1 MLLQHY
7 CQPAAKLVQRE
18 MMRTLLLIA
27 SALAAPKKHSSDA
40 ASRIRRAARNRAV
53 SEVGVDPLPL
63 QGKLA
68 IVTGGGRGIGAA
80 VAKALAQR
88 GCRVLITYRSNVDA
102 AADTMLSLPGD
113 GHDAR
118 QCDVTDAVAVA
129 QLFEDVDADIVVNN
143 AAIYEESRFLDSTFE
158 DWQRVWRD
166 TINANLVGPANVIF
180 HAGRSMARRGG
191 GVIVCVSSRGAF
203 RGEPDAPAYGAS
215 KAGLNQLSRSAA
227 KALAPSNVVVGVV
240 APGFVDTAMTAEVLQ
255 GPRGD
260 AIRGDSPFNRVASVE
275 EVAEAV
281 LYFTHTDAK
290 WSSGAILDV
299 NGASYLRS

>member
-1 MLLQHY
+1 MLL
-7 CQPAAKLVQRE
+7 LMV
-18 MMRTLLLIA
+18 IA
-27 SALAAPKKHSSDA
+27 SALAAPQKHSIDA
-40 ASRIRRAARNRAV
+40 ASRIRRASRRRAT
-53 SEVGVDPLPL
+53 SNAGVDPLPL

-80 VAKALAQR
+80 VARALAQR

-118 QCDVTDAVAVA
+118 QCDVTDADAVA
-129 QLFEDVDADIVVNN
+129 QLFEDLGDSVDIVINN
-143 AAIYEESRFLDSTFE
+143 AAIYEESHFLDSTFE
-158 DWQRVWRD
+158 DWRRIWRD
-166 TINANLVGPANVIF
+166 TLDANLVGPANVIF

-203 RGEPDAPAYGAS
+203 RGEPTAPAYGAS
-215 KAGLNQLSRSAA
+215 KAGLNQLSQSAA
-227 KALAPSNVVVGVV
+227 KALAPLNVVVGVV
-240 APGFVDTAMTAEVLQ
+240 APGFVDTAMAAEVLN

-260 AIRGDSPFNRVASVE
+260 AIRGDSPFNRVASVD

-281 LYFTHTDAK
+281 LYFTSPHAT

-299 NGASYLRS
+299 NGCSYLRS

>member
-1 MLLQHY
+1 MVRLL
-7 CQPAAKLVQRE
+7 V
-18 MMRTLLLIA
+18 LIA
-27 SALAAPKKHSSDA
+27 GALAAPKKHSSDA
-40 ASRIRRAARNRAV
+40 ASRIRRAARNRAFND
-53 SEVGVDPLPL
+53 VGIDPLPL
-63 QGKLA
+63 LGKLA

-102 AADTMLSLPGD
+102 AADTMMALPGD

-118 QCDVTDAVAVA
+118 QCDVTDADAVA

-143 AAIYEESRFLDSTFE
+143 AAIYEESTFLDASYE
-158 DWQRVWRD
+158 DWQRIWRD
-166 TINANLVGPANVIF
+166 TLDANLVGPANVIF

-203 RGEPDAPAYGAS
+203 RGEPTAPAYGAS
-215 KAGLNQLSRSAA
+215 KAGLNQLSQSAA

-240 APGFVDTAMTAEVLQ
+240 APGFVDTAMAAEVLN

-260 AIRGDSPFNRVASVE
+260 AIRGDSPFHRVATVD

-281 LYFTHTDAK
+281 LYFTNTDAK
-290 WSSGAILDV
+290 WSSGAIIDV

>member
-1 MLLQHY
+1 MLQ
-7 CQPAAKLVQRE
+7 
-18 MMRTLLLIA
+18 LLLI
-27 SALAAPKKHSSDA
+27 STALAAPTKHSSDA
-40 ASRIRRAARNRAV
+40 ASRIRRAARNRA
-53 SEVGVDPLPL
+53 SNDVGVDPLPL

-102 AADTMLSLPGD
+102 AADTMMALPGD

-118 QCDVTDAVAVA
+118 QCDVTDADAVA

-143 AAIYEESRFLDSTFE
+143 AAIYEESHFLDAAYE
-158 DWQRVWRD
+158 DWQRTWRD
-166 TINANLVGPANVIF
+166 TLDANLIGPANVIF

-203 RGEPDAPAYGAS
+203 RGEPTAPAYGAS
-215 KAGLNQLSRSAA
+215 KAGLNQLSQSAA

-240 APGFVDTAMTAEVLQ
+240 APGFVDTAMAAEVLN

-281 LYFTHTDAK
+281 LYFTHTNAK
-290 WSSGAILDV
+290 WSSGAIIDV

>member
-1 MLLQHY
+1 M
-7 CQPAAKLVQRE
+7 
-18 MMRTLLLIA
+18 
-27 SALAAPKKHSSDA
+27 SD
-40 ASRIRRAARNRAV
+40 
-53 SEVGVDPLPL
+53 VGIDALPL

-102 AADTMLSLPGD
+102 AADTMMALPGD

-118 QCDVTDAVAVA
+118 QCDVTDADAVA
-129 QLFEDVDADIVVNN
+129 QLFEDLGESVDIVINN
-143 AAIYEESRFLDSTFE
+143 AAIYEESHFLDASYE

-166 TINANLVGPANVIF
+166 TIDANLVGPANVIF

-203 RGEPDAPAYGAS
+203 RGEPTAPAYGAS
-215 KAGLNQLSRSAA
+215 KAGLNQLAQSAA

-240 APGFVDTAMTAEVLQ
+240 APGFVDTAMAAEVLA
-255 GPRGD
+255 GERGD

-281 LYFTHTDAK
+281 LYFTHTNAA
-290 WSSGAILDV
+290 WSSGAIIDV

>member
-1 MLLQHY
+1 
-7 CQPAAKLVQRE
+7 
-18 MMRTLLLIA
+18 MMRSLCLIA
-27 SALAAPKKHSSDA
+27 SALAAPKQHSDA
-40 ASRIRRAARNRAV
+40 ASRIRRAARNRAA
-53 SEVGVDPLPL
+53 SDVGVDPLPL

-80 VAKALAQR
+80 VARALAQR

-118 QCDVTDAVAVA
+118 QCDVTDADAVA

-143 AAIYEESRFLDSTFE
+143 AAIYEESHFLDASYE
-158 DWQRVWRD
+158 DWQRIWRD
-166 TINANLVGPANVIF
+166 TLEANLVGPANVIF

-203 RGEPDAPAYGAS
+203 RGEPTAPAYGAS
-215 KAGLNQLSRSAA
+215 KAGLNQLAQSAA
-227 KALAPSNVVVGVV
+227 QALAPSNVVVGVV
-240 APGFVDTAMTAEVLQ
+240 APGFVDTAMAAEVLN
-255 GPRGD
+255 GERGD

-275 EVAEAV
+275 EVAEAI
-281 LYFTHTDAK
+281 LYFTHTNAK
-290 WSSGAILDV
+290 WSSGAIIDV

>member
-1 MLLQHY
+1 M
-7 CQPAAKLVQRE
+7 AAISL
-18 MMRTLLLIA
+18 TLM
-27 SALAAPKKHSSDA
+27 LAAAAATRSRQSSDA
-40 ASRIRRAARNRAV
+40 ASRIRRASRRRGT
-53 SEVGVDPLPL
+53 SDVGIDPLPL

-80 VAKALAQR
+80 VARALAQR

-102 AADTMLSLPGD
+102 ATDTMMALPGD

-118 QCDVTDAVAVA
+118 QCDVTDADAVA

-166 TINANLVGPANVIF
+166 TIEANLVGPANVIF

-215 KAGLNQLSRSAA
+215 KAALNQLSQSAA

-240 APGFVDTAMTAEVLQ
+240 APGFVDTAMAAEVLA
-255 GPRGD
+255 GERGD
-260 AIRGDSPFNRVASVE
+260 AIRGDSPFNRVASVD

-281 LYFTHTDAK
+281 LYFTNTDAK
-290 WSSGAILDV
+290 WSSGAIIDV

>member
-1 MLLQHY
+1 MI
-7 CQPAAKLVQRE
+7 C
-18 MMRTLLLIA
+18 

-40 ASRIRRAARNRAV
+40 ASRIRAARNRA
-53 SEVGVDPLPL
+53 SSDVGVDPLPL

-88 GCRVLITYRSNVDA
+88 GCRILITYRSNVDA

-118 QCDVTDAVAVA
+118 QCDVTDADAVA

-143 AAIYEESRFLDSTFE
+143 AAIYEESTFLDASYE

-203 RGEPDAPAYGAS
+203 RGEPTAPAYGAS
-215 KAGLNQLSRSAA
+215 KAGLNQLSQSAA

-240 APGFVDTAMTAEVLQ
+240 APGFVDTAMAAGVLQ

-260 AIRGDSPFNRVASVE
+260 AIRGDSPFNRVATVD

-281 LYFTHTDAK
+281 LYFTHTNAK
-290 WSSGAILDV
+290 WSSGAIIDV
-299 NGASYLRS
+299 NGCSYLRS

>member
-1 MLLQHY
+1 MLQ
-7 CQPAAKLVQRE
+7 
-18 MMRTLLLIA
+18 LLLI
-27 SALAAPKKHSSDA
+27 STALAAPTKHSSDA
-40 ASRIRRAARNRAV
+40 ASRIRRAARNRA
-53 SEVGVDPLPL
+53 SNDVGVDPLPL

-68 IVTGGGRGIGAA
+68 VVTGGGRGIGAA
-80 VAKALAQR
+80 VARALAQR
-88 GCRVLITYRSNVDA
+88 GCRVLITYRSNVEA

-118 QCDVTDAVAVA
+118 QCDVTDADAVA

-143 AAIYEESRFLDSTFE
+143 AAIYEESHFLDSTFE

-166 TINANLVGPANVIF
+166 TLEANLIGPSNVIF
-180 HAGRSMARRGG
+180 HAGQSMARRGG

-203 RGEPDAPAYGAS
+203 RGEPTAPAYGAS
-215 KAGLNQLSRSAA
+215 KAGLNQLSQSAA

-240 APGFVDTAMTAEVLQ
+240 APGFVDTAMAAEVLQ

-281 LYFTHTDAK
+281 LYFTNTDAK
-290 WSSGAILDV
+290 WSSGAIIDV

>member
-1 MLLQHY
+1 
-7 CQPAAKLVQRE
+7 
-18 MMRTLLLIA
+18 MMRALVLIA
-27 SALAAPKKHSSDA
+27 SALAAPTKHSSDA

-53 SEVGVDPLPL
+53 SDVGVDPLPL

-80 VAKALAQR
+80 VARALAQR
-88 GCRVLITYRSNVDA
+88 GCRVIITYRSNVEA
-102 AADTMLSLPGD
+102 AADTTLSLPGD

-143 AAIYEESRFLDSTFE
+143 AAIYEESHFLDASYE
-158 DWQRVWRD
+158 DWQRIWRE
-166 TINANLVGPANVIF
+166 TLEANLIGPSNVIF

-215 KAGLNQLSRSAA
+215 KAGLNQLSQSAA

-240 APGFVDTAMTAEVLQ
+240 APGFVDTAMAAEVLN

-260 AIRGDSPFNRVASVE
+260 AIRGDSPFNRVASVD

-281 LYFTHTDAK
+281 LYFTHTNAK
-290 WSSGAILDV
+290 WSSGAIIDV

>member
-1 MLLQHY
+1 
-7 CQPAAKLVQRE
+7 
-18 MMRTLLLIA
+18 MMRLLVLIA
-27 SALAAPKKHSSDA
+27 SALAAPKQHSDA
-40 ASRIRRAARNRAV
+40 ASRIRRAARNRAA
-53 SEVGVDPLPL
+53 SDVGVDPLPL

-102 AADTMLSLPGD
+102 AADTMMALPGD

-118 QCDVTDAVAVA
+118 QCDVTDADAVA

-143 AAIYEESRFLDSTFE
+143 AAIYEESHFLDSTFE

-166 TINANLVGPANVIF
+166 TIDANLVGPANVIF

-215 KAGLNQLSRSAA
+215 KAALNQLSQSAA

-240 APGFVDTAMTAEVLQ
+240 APGFVDTAMAAEVLA
-255 GPRGD
+255 GERGD
-260 AIRGDSPFNRVASVE
+260 AIRGDSPFNRVASVD

-281 LYFTHTDAK
+281 LYFTNTDAK
-290 WSSGAILDV
+290 WSSGAIIDV

>member
-1 MLLQHY
+1 
-7 CQPAAKLVQRE
+7 
-18 MMRTLLLIA
+18 MMRFVLIA
-27 SALAAPKKHSSDA
+27 SALASKQHSNA
-40 ASRIRRAARNRAV
+40 AARIRRAARNRAAAD
-53 SEVGVDPLPL
+53 VGIDPLPL

-102 AADTMLSLPGD
+102 AADTMMALPGD

-118 QCDVTDAVAVA
+118 QCDVTDADAVA
-129 QLFEDVDADIVVNN
+129 QLFEDLGESVDIVINN
-143 AAIYEESRFLDSTFE
+143 AAIYEESHFLDASYE
-158 DWQRVWRD
+158 DWRRIWRD
-166 TINANLVGPANVIF
+166 TLDANLIGPSNVIF

-203 RGEPDAPAYGAS
+203 RGEPTAPAYGAS
-215 KAGLNQLSRSAA
+215 KAGLNQLSQSAA

-240 APGFVDTAMTAEVLQ
+240 APGFVDTAMAAEVLA
-255 GPRGD
+255 GERGD
-260 AIRGDSPFNRVASVE
+260 AIRGDSPFNRVATVD

-281 LYFTHTDAK
+281 LYFTHTNAK
-290 WSSGAILDV
+290 WSSGAIIDV

>member
-1 MLLQHY
+1 
-7 CQPAAKLVQRE
+7 
-18 MMRTLLLIA
+18 MMRLLVLIA

-40 ASRIRRAARNRAV
+40 ASRIRRASRRRAT
-53 SEVGVDPLPL
+53 SEVGIDPLPL

-80 VAKALAQR
+80 VARALAQR

-102 AADTMLSLPGD
+102 AADTMMALPGD

-118 QCDVTDAVAVA
+118 QCDVTDADAVA

-158 DWQRVWRD
+158 DWQRIWRS
-166 TINANLVGPANVIF
+166 TIDANLVGPANVIF

-203 RGEPDAPAYGAS
+203 RGEPTAPAYGAS
-215 KAGLNQLSRSAA
+215 KAGLNQLSQSAA

-240 APGFVDTAMTAEVLQ
+240 APGFVDTAMAAEVLN

-260 AIRGDSPFNRVASVE
+260 AIRGDSPFNRVASVD

-281 LYFTHTDAK
+281 LYFTNTNAK
-290 WSSGAILDV
+290 WSSGAIIDV
-299 NGASYLRS
+299 NGCSYLRS

>member
-1 MLLQHY
+1 
-7 CQPAAKLVQRE
+7 
-18 MMRTLLLIA
+18 MMRALLLIA

-40 ASRIRRAARNRAV
+40 ASRIRRAARNRAAND
-53 SEVGVDPLPL
+53 VGVDPLPL

-68 IVTGGGRGIGAA
+68 VVTGGGRGIGAA

-102 AADTMLSLPGD
+102 AADSMLALPGD

-118 QCDVTDAVAVA
+118 QCDVTDADAVA
-129 QLFEDVDADIVVNN
+129 QLFEDLGESVDIVINN
-143 AAIYEESRFLDSTFE
+143 AAIYEESDFLDASYE
-158 DWQRVWRD
+158 DWQRIWRD
-166 TINANLVGPANVIF
+166 TLDANLVGPANIIF

-203 RGEPDAPAYGAS
+203 RGEPTAPAYGAS
-215 KAGLNQLSRSAA
+215 KAGLNQLSQSAA

-240 APGFVDTAMTAEVLQ
+240 APGFVDTAMAAEVLA
-255 GPRGD
+255 GERGD

-281 LYFTHTDAK
+281 LYFTNTNAK
-290 WSSGAILDV
+290 WSSGAIIDV
-299 NGASYLRS
+299 NGVSYLRS

>member
-1 MLLQHY
+1 MLQ
-7 CQPAAKLVQRE
+7 
-18 MMRTLLLIA
+18 LLLI
-27 SALAAPKKHSSDA
+27 STALAAPTKHSSDA
-40 ASRIRRAARNRAV
+40 ASRIRRAARNRA
-53 SEVGVDPLPL
+53 SNDVGVDPLPL

-68 IVTGGGRGIGAA
+68 VVTGGGRGIGAA
-80 VAKALAQR
+80 VARALAQR

-102 AADTMLSLPGD
+102 ATDTMMALPGD

-118 QCDVTDAVAVA
+118 QCDVTDADAVA

-166 TINANLVGPANVIF
+166 TIEANLVGPANVIF
-180 HAGRSMARRGG
+180 HAGRSMAKRGG

-203 RGEPDAPAYGAS
+203 RGEPTAPAYGAS
-215 KAGLNQLSRSAA
+215 KAGLNQLSQSAA

-240 APGFVDTAMTAEVLQ
+240 APGFVDTAMAAEVLN

-260 AIRGDSPFNRVASVE
+260 AIRGDSPFNRVASVD

-281 LYFTHTDAK
+281 LYFTSPHAK
-290 WSSGAILDV
+290 WSSGAIIDV

>member
-1 MLLQHY
+1 MLQ
-7 CQPAAKLVQRE
+7 
-18 MMRTLLLIA
+18 LLLI
-27 SALAAPKKHSSDA
+27 STALAAPTKHSSDA
-40 ASRIRRAARNRAV
+40 ASRIRRAARNRA
-53 SEVGVDPLPL
+53 SNDVGVDPLPL

-68 IVTGGGRGIGAA
+68 VVTGGGRGIGAA
-80 VAKALAQR
+80 VARALAQR

-102 AADTMLSLPGD
+102 AAATMLALPGD

-118 QCDVTDAVAVA
+118 QCDVTDADAVA

-143 AAIYEESRFLDSTFE
+143 AAIYEESTFLDASYE
-158 DWQRVWRD
+158 EWQRVWRD
-166 TINANLVGPANVIF
+166 TIEANLVGPANVIF

-203 RGEPDAPAYGAS
+203 RGEPTAPAYGAS
-215 KAGLNQLSRSAA
+215 KAALNHLSQSAA

-240 APGFVDTAMTAEVLQ
+240 APGFVDTAMAAEVLA
-255 GPRGD
+255 GERGD
-260 AIRGDSPFNRVASVE
+260 AIRGDSPFNRVASVD

-281 LYFTHTDAK
+281 LYFTNTDAK
-290 WSSGAILDV
+290 WSSGAIIDV

>member
-1 MLLQHY
+1 M
-7 CQPAAKLVQRE
+7 AAISLTLILV
-18 MMRTLLLIA
+18 A
-27 SALAAPKKHSSDA
+27 AAAAPSKHSDA
-40 ASRIRRAARNRAV
+40 ASRIRRAARNRA
-53 SEVGVDPLPL
+53 SSDVGVDPLPL

-80 VAKALAQR
+80 VARALAQR
-88 GCRVLITYRSNVDA
+88 GCRVLITYRSNVEA
-102 AADTMLSLPGD
+102 AADTMMALPGD

-118 QCDVTDAVAVA
+118 QCDVTDADAVA

-143 AAIYEESRFLDSTFE
+143 AAIYEESTFLDASYE

-166 TINANLVGPANVIF
+166 TIDANLVGPANVIF

-203 RGEPDAPAYGAS
+203 RGEPTAPAYGAS
-215 KAGLNQLSRSAA
+215 KAALNQLSQSAA

-240 APGFVDTAMTAEVLQ
+240 APGFVDTAMAAEVLQ

-281 LYFTHTDAK
+281 LYFTNTDAK
-290 WSSGAILDV
+290 WSSGAIIDV

>member
-1 MLLQHY
+1 M
-7 CQPAAKLVQRE
+7 
-18 MMRTLLLIA
+18 
-27 SALAAPKKHSSDA
+27 
-40 ASRIRRAARNRAV
+40 
-53 SEVGVDPLPL
+53 
-63 QGKLA
+63 
-68 IVTGGGRGIGAA
+68 
-80 VAKALAQR
+80 
-88 GCRVLITYRSNVDA
+88 
-102 AADTMLSLPGD
+102 
-113 GHDAR
+113 
-118 QCDVTDAVAVA
+118 
-129 QLFEDVDADIVVNN
+129 NN

-166 TINANLVGPANVIF
+166 TIEANLVGPANVIF

-215 KAGLNQLSRSAA
+215 KAGLNQLSQSAA

-240 APGFVDTAMTAEVLQ
+240 APGFVDTAMAAKVLN

-281 LYFTHTDAK
+281 LYFTHTNAR
-290 WSSGAILDV
+290 WSSGAIIDV

>member
-1 MLLQHY
+1 MTAISLTLILV
-7 CQPAAKLVQRE
+7 AA
-18 MMRTLLLIA
+18 A
-27 SALAAPKKHSSDA
+27 AAPSKHSDA
-40 ASRIRRAARNRAV
+40 ASRIRRAARNRA
-53 SEVGVDPLPL
+53 SSDVGVDPLPL

-88 GCRVLITYRSNVDA
+88 GCRVLITYQSNVDA

-118 QCDVTDAVAVA
+118 QCDVTDADAVA
-129 QLFEDVDADIVVNN
+129 QLFEDLGESVDIVINN
-143 AAIYEESRFLDSTFE
+143 AAIYEESHFLDSTFD

-166 TINANLVGPANVIF
+166 TLDANLIGPSNVIF
-180 HAGRSMARRGG
+180 HAGRSMAKRGG

-203 RGEPDAPAYGAS
+203 RGEPTAPAYGAS
-215 KAGLNQLSRSAA
+215 KAGLNQLSQSAA

-240 APGFVDTAMTAEVLQ
+240 APGFVDTAMAAEVLA

-260 AIRGDSPFNRVASVE
+260 AIRGDSPFDRVASVE

-281 LYFTHTDAK
+281 LYFTNTNAK
-290 WSSGAILDV
+290 WSSGAIIDV

>member
-1 MLLQHY
+1 
-7 CQPAAKLVQRE
+7 
-18 MMRTLLLIA
+18 MMRLLVLIA

-40 ASRIRRAARNRAV
+40 ASRIRRAARNRAFND
-53 SEVGVDPLPL
+53 VGIDPLPL
-63 QGKLA
+63 LGKLA

-102 AADTMLSLPGD
+102 AADTMMALPGD

-118 QCDVTDAVAVA
+118 QCDVTDADAVA
-129 QLFEDVDADIVVNN
+129 QLFEDLGESVDIVVNN
-143 AAIYEESRFLDSTFE
+143 AAIYEESTFLDASYE

-166 TINANLVGPANVIF
+166 TIDANLVGPANVIF

-203 RGEPDAPAYGAS
+203 RGEPTAPAYGAS
-215 KAGLNQLSRSAA
+215 KAGLNQLSQSAA

-240 APGFVDTAMTAEVLQ
+240 APGFVDTAMAAEVLQ

-281 LYFTHTDAK
+281 LYFTNTDAK
-290 WSSGAILDV
+290 WSSGAIIDV

>member
-1 MLLQHY
+1 M
-7 CQPAAKLVQRE
+7 AAISL
-18 MMRTLLLIA
+18 TLM
-27 SALAAPKKHSSDA
+27 LAAAAATRSRQSSDA
-40 ASRIRRAARNRAV
+40 ASRIRRASRRRET
-53 SEVGVDPLPL
+53 SDVGVDPLPL

-102 AADTMLSLPGD
+102 ATDTMMALPGD

-118 QCDVTDAVAVA
+118 QCDVTDADAVA
-129 QLFEDVDADIVVNN
+129 QLFEDLGESVDIVINN
-143 AAIYEESRFLDSTFE
+143 AAIYEESHFLDASYE

-166 TINANLVGPANVIF
+166 TIDANLVGPANVIF
-180 HAGRSMARRGG
+180 HAGRSMAKRGG

-203 RGEPDAPAYGAS
+203 RGEPTAPAYGAS
-215 KAGLNQLSRSAA
+215 KAGLNQLSQSAA

-240 APGFVDTAMTAEVLQ
+240 APGFVDTAMAAEVLQ

-281 LYFTHTDAK
+281 LYFTNTDAK
-290 WSSGAILDV
+290 WSSGAIIDV

>member
-1 MLLQHY
+1 MRS
-7 CQPAAKLVQRE
+7 LV
-18 MMRTLLLIA
+18 LIA
-27 SALAAPKKHSSDA
+27 SALAAPKQHSNA
-40 ASRIRRAARNRAV
+40 ASTIRRAARNRAA
-53 SEVGVDPLPL
+53 SDVGVDPLPL
-63 QGKLA
+63 RGKLA

-80 VAKALAQR
+80 VARALAQR

-102 AADTMLSLPGD
+102 AADTMMALPGG

-118 QCDVTDAVAVA
+118 QCDVTDADAVA
-129 QLFEDVDADIVVNN
+129 QLFEDLGESVDIVINN
-143 AAIYEESRFLDSTFE
+143 AAIYEESTFLDASYE
-158 DWQRVWRD
+158 DWKRVWRD
-166 TINANLVGPANVIF
+166 TIDANLIGPANVIF

-203 RGEPDAPAYGAS
+203 RGEPTAPAYGAS
-215 KAGLNQLSRSAA
+215 KAGLNQLAQSAA

-240 APGFVDTAMTAEVLQ
+240 APGFVDTAMAAEVLA
-255 GPRGD
+255 GERGD

-281 LYFTHTDAK
+281 LYFTHTNAA

>member
-1 MLLQHY
+1 MMLQ
-7 CQPAAKLVQRE
+7 
-18 MMRTLLLIA
+18 LLLIS

-53 SEVGVDPLPL
+53 NDVGVDPLPL

-118 QCDVTDAVAVA
+118 QCDVTDADAVA

-143 AAIYEESRFLDSTFE
+143 AAIYEESHFLDSTFE
-158 DWQRVWRD
+158 DWQRVWRGTLD
-166 TINANLVGPANVIF
+166 ANLIGPANVIF

-203 RGEPDAPAYGAS
+203 RGEPTAPAYGAS
-215 KAGLNQLSRSAA
+215 KAGLNQLSQSAA

-240 APGFVDTAMTAEVLQ
+240 APGFVDTAMAAEVLQ

-281 LYFTHTDAK
+281 LYFTNTDAK
-290 WSSGAILDV
+290 WSSGAIIDV

>member
-1 MLLQHY
+1 MTAISLTLILV
-7 CQPAAKLVQRE
+7 AA
-18 MMRTLLLIA
+18 A
-27 SALAAPKKHSSDA
+27 AAPSKHSDA

-53 SEVGVDPLPL
+53 SDVGIDPLPL

-102 AADTMLSLPGD
+102 ATDTLLSLPGD

-118 QCDVTDAVAVA
+118 QCDVSDADAVA

-143 AAIYEESRFLDSTFE
+143 AAIYEESHFLDCTFD
-158 DWQRVWRD
+158 DWRRIWRD
-166 TINANLVGPANVIF
+166 TLDANLVGPANVIF

-203 RGEPDAPAYGAS
+203 RGEPTAPAYGAS
-215 KAGLNQLSRSAA
+215 KAGLNQLAQSAA
-227 KALAPSNVVVGVV
+227 QALASSNVAVGVV
-240 APGFVDTAMTAEVLQ
+240 APGFVDTAMAAEVLA
-255 GPRGD
+255 GERGD
-260 AIRGDSPFNRVASVE
+260 AIRGDSPFNRVASVD

-281 LYFTHTDAK
+281 LYFTHTNAK
-290 WSSGAILDV
+290 WSSGAIIDV
-299 NGASYLRS
+299 NGCSYLRS

>member
-1 MLLQHY
+1 MLRL
-7 CQPAAKLVQRE
+7 
-18 MMRTLLLIA
+18 LLLIA

-53 SEVGVDPLPL
+53 SDVGIDALPL

-118 QCDVTDAVAVA
+118 QCDVTDADAVA
-129 QLFEDVDADIVVNN
+129 QLFEDLGESVDIVINN
-143 AAIYEESRFLDSTFE
+143 AAIYEESNFLDASYE
-158 DWQRVWRD
+158 DWQRIWRD
-166 TINANLVGPANVIF
+166 TIDANLVGPANVIF

-203 RGEPDAPAYGAS
+203 RGEPTAPAYGAS
-215 KAGLNQLSRSAA
+215 KAGLNQLSQSAA

-240 APGFVDTAMTAEVLQ
+240 APGFVDTAMAAEVLN

-260 AIRGDSPFNRVASVE
+260 AIRGDSPFDRVASVD

-281 LYFTHTDAK
+281 LYFTHTNAK
-290 WSSGAILDV
+290 WSSGAIIDV